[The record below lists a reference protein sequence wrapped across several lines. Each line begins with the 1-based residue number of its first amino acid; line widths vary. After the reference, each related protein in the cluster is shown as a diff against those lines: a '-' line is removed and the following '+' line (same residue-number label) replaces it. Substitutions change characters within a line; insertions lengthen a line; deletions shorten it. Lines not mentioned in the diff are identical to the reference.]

1 MQAEAMLS
9 LGSNNHLPDNTG
21 GALFNPAKS
30 LSSNFDLKAASA
42 DRIHSD
48 FYRRRLVAA
57 EVSV

>member
-9 LGSNNHLPDNTG
+9 LGSNDHLPDNT
-21 GALFNPAKS
+21 AVR
-30 LSSNFDLKAASA
+30 SSTPPNRSHPA

-57 EVSV
+57 EV